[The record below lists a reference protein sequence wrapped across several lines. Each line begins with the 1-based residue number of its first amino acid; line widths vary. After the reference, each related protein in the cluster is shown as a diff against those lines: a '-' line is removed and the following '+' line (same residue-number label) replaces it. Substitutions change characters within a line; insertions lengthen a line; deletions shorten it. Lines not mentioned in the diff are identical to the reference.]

1 MYELDDYISFIS
13 ILTEN
18 ICEIKVYGCFNEHY
32 ETFKEEMLHMPV
44 IEFVF
49 LSEFSSDFTELTTL
63 GFLINHGHDERLLLY
78 SSDDIKKQ
86 V

>member
-1 MYELDDYISFIS
+1 M
-13 ILTEN
+13 
-18 ICEIKVYGCFNEHY
+18 KVYECFKKHY

-49 LSEFSSDFTELTTL
+49 LSEIFPSPELITL
-63 GFLINHGHDERLLLY
+63 GSFINHGHDERLLLY
-78 SSDDIKKQ
+78 SSDDIRKQ